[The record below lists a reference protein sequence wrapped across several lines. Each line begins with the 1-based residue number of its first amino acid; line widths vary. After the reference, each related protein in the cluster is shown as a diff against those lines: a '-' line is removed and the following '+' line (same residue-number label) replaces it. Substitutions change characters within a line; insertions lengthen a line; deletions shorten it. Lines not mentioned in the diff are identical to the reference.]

1 MNKEKKKIYVVTKD
15 LQGEE
20 FKVGFT
26 GTADEFRQ
34 AFLPYAEEHEDAIA
48 KLNTLE
54 GQELI
59 DFIASYWELKIEVK
73 EK

>member
-34 AFLPYAEEHEDAIA
+34 AFLYYAEAHEDAIA

>member
-1 MNKEKKKIYVVTKD
+1 MKKEKIYVVTKD

-34 AFLPYAEEHEDAIA
+34 AFLYYAEAHEDAIA

-54 GQELI
+54 EQELI
-59 DFIASYWELKIEVK
+59 DFIADYWELKIETK